1 MKKLTLLLAGLAIAI
16 TASAGIQTKDVR
28 PVEKNNKLMFP
39 TKIAKKATNNRLN
52 AIVTEQPAGELKTYK
67 RAGEGMA
74 NGFFGL
80 SLTEQSGKCYIVY
93 AEDGKT
99 IYMKDPVSGYAGNN
113 AWVEG
118 TIEGDIISIPLGQ
131 SVYYSDY
138 YQADVN
144 LAWGT
149 TYTYEEEDENGEMT
163 TYIGIE
169 FDERATVAEFQIDG
183 ETISLLGSD
192 GNIYADGDAAYCA
205 TGLTARWSDD
215 DSWSGNMDWKT
226 VLTLTENYVPHGVIM
241 DQPEGEVKTYMRGGT
256 YIDADYYI
264 YPASGKVNV
273 VWGENNAVY
282 IQNPFAG
289 VNTGAWVAGQFD
301 PTTNMVTV
309 PLGQFIYENVESEWG
324 AVMGWGSLDV
334 DADGYVTMNVDA
346 DATEAVFAF
355 DPEMKTLTLLDC
367 TQEIAVDE
375 QGNIILP
382 ATYSGLLCYYSD
394 DFGFVELD
402 LGNTL
407 TEYEPV
413 PAVPANPTADEWY
426 DCGNEG
432 GYSRFYF
439 TLPTTDVDGNALD
452 VENISYSIFVDN
464 GDGPEMFTFPAVDYT
479 FDLSEDITEVPYEL
493 YSNAVDFRNYFVYL
507 YRTNAEGFEPLFT
520 ENIGIQAYYT
530 VNGVKNASDIVWLYE
545 KHVGVDELNADK
557 TVANVRYFNVA
568 GQEMA
573 QPQGMTIMVTTY
585 TDGTKSAVKVV
596 K

>member
-1 MKKLTLLLAGLAIAI
+1 
-16 TASAGIQTKDVR
+16 
-28 PVEKNNKLMFP
+28 
-39 TKIAKKATNNRLN
+39 
-52 AIVTEQPAGELKTYK
+52 
-67 RAGEGMA
+67 
-74 NGFFGL
+74 
-80 SLTEQSGKCYIVY
+80 
-93 AEDGKT
+93 
-99 IYMKDPVSGYAGNN
+99 
-113 AWVEG
+113 
-118 TIEGDIISIPLGQ
+118 
-131 SVYYSDY
+131 
-138 YQADVN
+138 
-144 LAWGT
+144 
-149 TYTYEEEDENGEMT
+149 
-163 TYIGIE
+163 
-169 FDERATVAEFQIDG
+169 
-183 ETISLLGSD
+183 
-192 GNIYADGDAAYCA
+192 
-205 TGLTARWSDD
+205 
-215 DSWSGNMDWKT
+215 MDWKT

-301 PTTNMVTV
+301 PTTTLVTV

-324 AVMGWGSLDV
+324 AVMGWGNLDV

-402 LGNTL
+402 LGNTM
-407 TEYEPV
+407 TEFELV

>member
-1 MKKLTLLLAGLAIAI
+1 MAGLAIAI

-74 NGFFGL
+74 NSFFGL

-192 GNIYADGDAAYCA
+192 GDIYAEGDAAYCA

-301 PTTNMVTV
+301 PTTNLVTV

-324 AVMGWGSLDV
+324 AVMGWGNLDV
-334 DADGYVTMNVDA
+334 DADGYVTMNIDA

-402 LGNTL
+402 LGNTM
-407 TEYEPV
+407 TEFELV

-493 YSNAVDFRNYFVYL
+493 YSNAVDFRNYFVYF

>member
-324 AVMGWGSLDV
+324 AVMGWGNLDV

-402 LGNTL
+402 LGNTM
-407 TEYEPV
+407 TEFELV

>member
-99 IYMKDPVSGYAGNN
+99 IYMKDPISGYAGNN

-402 LGNTL
+402 LGNTM
-407 TEYEPV
+407 TEFELV

>member
-99 IYMKDPVSGYAGNN
+99 IYMKDPISGYAGNN

-324 AVMGWGSLDV
+324 AVMGWGNLDV

-402 LGNTL
+402 LGNTM
-407 TEYEPV
+407 TEFELV

>member
-334 DADGYVTMNVDA
+334 DADGYVTMNIDA

-402 LGNTL
+402 LGNTM
-407 TEYEPV
+407 TEFELV

>member
-402 LGNTL
+402 LGNTM
-407 TEYEPV
+407 TEFELV

-493 YSNAVDFRNYFVYL
+493 YSNAVDFRSYFVYF

>member
-1 MKKLTLLLAGLAIAI
+1 MKKLTFLLAGLAIAI

-99 IYMKDPVSGYAGNN
+99 IYMKDPISGYAGNN

-149 TYTYEEEDENGEMT
+149 TYTYEQENEDGEMT

-192 GNIYADGDAAYCA
+192 GDIYAEGDAAYCA
-205 TGLTARWSDD
+205 TGLTARWADD

-301 PTTNMVTV
+301 PTTNLVTV

-334 DADGYVTMNVDA
+334 DAEGYVTMNIDA

-402 LGNTL
+402 LGNTM
-407 TEYEPV
+407 TEFELV

-464 GDGPEMFTFPAVDYT
+464 GNGPEMFTFPAVDYT

-493 YSNAVDFRNYFVYL
+493 YSNAVDFRNYFVYF
-507 YRTNAEGFEPLFT
+507 YRTNADGFEPLFT
-520 ENIGIQAYYT
+520 ENIGIQVYYT